1 LDKIRIALV
10 VSEFNKQITYKMSD
24 LAKENIYKQN
34 DVTLSYVCYVP
45 GCYDM
50 PLIINELLK
59 RRDVDAVIT
68 LGAIIKGETKHD
80 ELIANSVAKSF
91 IDLSLKYRKPVI
103 LGISGP
109 DMTLQQA
116 RHRVEIISS
125 RTVIAAVNMARRL
138 KKLKTQRSGFS
149 TSLKVIV

>member
-1 LDKIRIALV
+1 
-10 VSEFNKQITYKMSD
+10 MSD

-34 DVTLSYVCYVP
+34 NVTLTYLCYVP

-50 PLIINELLK
+50 PLIISELLK

-68 LGAIIKGETKHD
+68 LGAIVKGETKHD

-116 RHRVEIISS
+116 RDRVEIISS
-125 RTVIAAVNMARRL
+125 RTVVAAVSMTRRL
-138 KKLKTQRSGFS
+138 KKLRTRRSGMS
-149 TSLKVIV
+149 TSSKVIV

>member
-1 LDKIRIALV
+1 
-10 VSEFNKQITYKMSD
+10 MSD

-34 DVTLSYVCYVP
+34 NVTLTYLCYVP

-50 PLIINELLK
+50 PLIISELLK

-68 LGAIIKGETKHD
+68 LGAIVKGETKHD

-116 RHRVEIISS
+116 RDRVEIISS
-125 RTVIAAVNMARRL
+125 RTVVAAVSMTRRL
-138 KKLKTQRSGFS
+138 KKLRMQRSGLS
-149 TSLKVIV
+149 TSSKVIV

>member
-1 LDKIRIALV
+1 MDKIRIAIV
-10 VSEFNKQITYKMSD
+10 VSEFNKEITYKMSD
-24 LAKENIYKQN
+24 LAKENIFKQN
-34 DVTLSYVCYVP
+34 DVTLSYLCYVP

-103 LGISGP
+103 LGIGGP

-116 RHRVEIISS
+116 RDRVEIISS

-138 KKLKTQRSGFS
+138 KKLKTQRSGLS
-149 TSLKVIV
+149 TSP

>member
-116 RHRVEIISS
+116 RDRVEIISS

-149 TSLKVIV
+149 TSSKVIV

>member
-1 LDKIRIALV
+1 LDKIRIAIV
-10 VSEFNKQITYKMSD
+10 VSEFNKEITYRMSD

-34 DVTLSYVCYVP
+34 NVTLTYLCYVP

-50 PLIINELLK
+50 PLIISELLK

-109 DMTLQQA
+109 DMSLQQA
-116 RHRVEIISS
+116 RNRVEIISS
-125 RTVIAAVNMARRL
+125 RTVVAAVNMTRRL
-138 KKLKTQRSGFS
+138 KKLRTLRSGLS
-149 TSLKVIV
+149 TSSKVIV

>member
-1 LDKIRIALV
+1 
-10 VSEFNKQITYKMSD
+10 MSD

-34 DVTLSYVCYVP
+34 DVKLSYVCYVP

-59 RRDVDAVIT
+59 RSDVDVVIT

-80 ELIANSVAKSF
+80 ELIANSVSKSF
-91 IDLSLKYRKPVI
+91 TDLSLKYHKPVI

-116 RHRVEIISS
+116 KDRIEIIPA
-125 RTVIAAVNMARRL
+125 RTVIAAVNMTRRL
-138 KKLKTQRSGFS
+138 RKLKILRTGLSNS
-149 TSLKVIV
+149 PKVIV

>member
-1 LDKIRIALV
+1 LNKIRIAIV
-10 VSEFNKQITYKMSD
+10 VSEFNKEITYKMSD

-34 DVTLSYVCYVP
+34 NVTLTYLCYVP

-50 PLIINELLK
+50 PLIISELLK

-68 LGAIIKGETKHD
+68 LGAIVKGETKHD

-91 IDLSLKYRKPVI
+91 IDLSLRYRKPVI

-116 RHRVEIISS
+116 RDRVEIISS
-125 RTVIAAVNMARRL
+125 RTVVAAVSMTRRL
-138 KKLKTQRSGFS
+138 KKLRTQRSGMS
-149 TSLKVIV
+149 TSSKVIV

>member
-1 LDKIRIALV
+1 MDKIKIALV
-10 VSEFNKQITYKMSD
+10 VSEFNKEITYKMFE
-24 LAKENIYKQN
+24 LTKEDIYKQN
-34 DVTLSYVCYVP
+34 DVKLSYVCYVP

-59 RRDVDAVIT
+59 RRDVDVVIT

-80 ELIANSVAKSF
+80 ELIANSIAKSF
-91 IDLSLKYRKPVI
+91 TDLAIKYHKPVI

-116 RHRVEIISS
+116 KDRVQIIPT
-125 RTVIAAVNMARRL
+125 RTVIAAVNMTRRMRS
-138 KKLKTQRSGFS
+138 LKTLRSGLS
-149 TSLKVIV
+149 SSPKVIV

>member
-1 LDKIRIALV
+1 LDKIRIAIV
-10 VSEFNKQITYKMSD
+10 VSEFNKEITYKMSD
-24 LAKENIYKQN
+24 LAKENIYKQK
-34 DVTLSYVCYVP
+34 DVTLSYECYVP

-109 DMTLQQA
+109 DMSLQQA
-116 RHRVEIISS
+116 RDRVEIISS

-149 TSLKVIV
+149 TSSKVIV

>member
-1 LDKIRIALV
+1 MDKISIAIV
-10 VSEFNKQITYKMSD
+10 VSEFNKEITYKMSD
-24 LAKENIYKQN
+24 LAKENISTQD
-34 DVTLSYVCYVP
+34 DVTLSYLCYVS

-80 ELIANSVAKSF
+80 EVIANSVAKSF
-91 IDLSLKYRKPVI
+91 IELSLKYRKPVI
-103 LGISGP
+103 LGIGGP
-109 DMTLQQA
+109 DMTLEQA
-116 RHRVEIISS
+116 KDRVEIISS

-138 KKLKTQRSGFS
+138 KKLKNQRSGLS
-149 TSLKVIV
+149 TSPKVIL

>member
-1 LDKIRIALV
+1 
-10 VSEFNKQITYKMSD
+10 MSD
-24 LAKENIYKQN
+24 LAKENVYKQN
-34 DVTLSYVCYVP
+34 DATLSYVCYVP

-50 PLIINELLK
+50 PLIINELL
-59 RRDVDAVIT
+59 RRKDVDAVIT

-116 RHRVEIISS
+116 RDRIEIISS
-125 RTVIAAVNMARRL
+125 RAVIATVKMARTL
-138 KKLKTQRSGFS
+138 KKLKVQRSGFS
-149 TSLKVIV
+149 TSSKIIV

>member
-1 LDKIRIALV
+1 MFEL
-10 VSEFNKQITYKMSD
+10 T
-24 LAKENIYKQN
+24 KEDIYKQN
-34 DVTLSYVCYVP
+34 DVNLSYVCYVP

-59 RRDVDAVIT
+59 RSDVDVVIT

-80 ELIANSVAKSF
+80 ELIANSIAKSF
-91 IDLSLKYRKPVI
+91 TDLSIKYHKPVI

-116 RHRVEIISS
+116 KDRVQIIPT
-125 RTVIAAVNMARRL
+125 RTVIAAVNMTRRMRS
-138 KKLKTQRSGFS
+138 LKTLRSGLS
-149 TSLKVIV
+149 SSPKVIV

>member
-1 LDKIRIALV
+1 MDKIRIAIV
-10 VSEFNKQITYKMSD
+10 VSEFNKEITYKMSD

-68 LGAIIKGETKHD
+68 LGAIIKLETKH
-80 ELIANSVAKSF
+80 
-91 IDLSLKYRKPVI
+91 Y
-103 LGISGP
+103 
-109 DMTLQQA
+109 
-116 RHRVEIISS
+116 
-125 RTVIAAVNMARRL
+125 
-138 KKLKTQRSGFS
+138 
-149 TSLKVIV
+149 

>member
-1 LDKIRIALV
+1 
-10 VSEFNKQITYKMSD
+10 MSD

>member
-1 LDKIRIALV
+1 LDKIRIAIV
-10 VSEFNKQITYKMSD
+10 VSEFNKEITYKMLD
-24 LAKENIYKQN
+24 LAKENTYKQN
-34 DVTLSYVCYVP
+34 DVTLRYVCYVT

-91 IDLSLKYRKPVI
+91 IDLSLKYCKPVI

-109 DMTLQQA
+109 DITLQQA
-116 RHRVEIISS
+116 SDRVEIISS
-125 RTVIAAVNMARRL
+125 RTVFAAISMTRRL
-138 KKLKTQRSGFS
+138 KKLKMQRSGLSRS
-149 TSLKVIV
+149 TKVIV

>member
-1 LDKIRIALV
+1 
-10 VSEFNKQITYKMSD
+10 MSD

-34 DVTLSYVCYVP
+34 DVTLSYLCYVP

-116 RHRVEIISS
+116 RDRVEIISS
-125 RTVIAAVNMARRL
+125 RTVVAAVSMTRRL
-138 KKLKTQRSGFS
+138 KKLKTQRSGLS
-149 TSLKVIV
+149 TSSGVIV

>member
-1 LDKIRIALV
+1 MDKIRIAIV
-10 VSEFNKQITYKMSD
+10 VSEFNKEITYEMSD
-24 LAKENIYKQN
+24 LAKENIYKQK
-34 DVTLSYVCYVP
+34 DVTLSYLCYVP

-91 IDLSLKYRKPVI
+91 IDLSLKYCKPVI

-116 RHRVEIISS
+116 RDRVEIISS
-125 RTVIAAVNMARRL
+125 RTVVAAVSMTRRL
-138 KKLKTQRSGFS
+138 KRLKTLRSGLS
-149 TSLKVIV
+149 TSSRVIV

>member
-1 LDKIRIALV
+1 LDKIRIAIV
-10 VSEFNKQITYKMSD
+10 ASEFNKEITYKMSD
-24 LAKENIYKQN
+24 LAKKNVYKQN
-34 DVTLSYVCYVP
+34 DATLSYVCYVP

-50 PLIINELLK
+50 PLIINELL
-59 RRDVDAVIT
+59 RRKDVDAVIT

-116 RHRVEIISS
+116 RDRIEIISS
-125 RTVIAAVNMARRL
+125 RTVIAAVKMAQIL

-149 TSLKVIV
+149 TPSKIIV

>member
-1 LDKIRIALV
+1 
-10 VSEFNKQITYKMSD
+10 MSD
-24 LAKENIYKQN
+24 LAKENIFKQD
-34 DVTLSYVCYVP
+34 DVTLSYLCYVS

-80 ELIANSVAKSF
+80 EVIANSVAKSF

-103 LGISGP
+103 LGIGGP

-116 RHRVEIISS
+116 RDRVEIISS
-125 RTVIAAVNMARRL
+125 RTVNAAVNMARRL
-138 KKLKTQRSGFS
+138 KKLKTQRSGF
-149 TSLKVIV
+149 TSPKVIG

>member
-1 LDKIRIALV
+1 MDKIRIAIV
-10 VSEFNKQITYKMSD
+10 VSEFNKEITYKMSD
-24 LAKENIYKQN
+24 LAKENVYKQN
-34 DVTLSYVCYVP
+34 DATLSYVCYVP

-50 PLIINELLK
+50 PLIINELL
-59 RRDVDAVIT
+59 RRKDVDAVIT

-116 RHRVEIISS
+116 RDRIEIISS
-125 RTVIAAVNMARRL
+125 RAVIATVKMARTL
-138 KKLKTQRSGFS
+138 KKLKVQRSAFS
-149 TSLKVIV
+149 TSSKIIV

>member
-1 LDKIRIALV
+1 LNKIRIAIV
-10 VSEFNKQITYKMSD
+10 VSEFNKEITYKMSD

-34 DVTLSYVCYVP
+34 NVTLTYLCYVP

-50 PLIINELLK
+50 PLIISELLK

-68 LGAIIKGETKHD
+68 LGAIVKGETKHD

-91 IDLSLKYRKPVI
+91 IDLSLKYHKPVI

-116 RHRVEIISS
+116 RDRIEIISS
-125 RTVIAAVNMARRL
+125 RTVVAAVSMTRRL
-138 KKLKTQRSGFS
+138 KKLRTQKSGLS
-149 TSLKVIV
+149 ASSKVIV

>member
-1 LDKIRIALV
+1 MDKIRIAIV
-10 VSEFNKQITYKMSD
+10 VSEFNKEITYKMSN
-24 LAKENIYKQN
+24 LAKENIFKQN
-34 DVTLSYVCYVP
+34 DVTLSYLCYVP

-103 LGISGP
+103 LGIGGP

-116 RHRVEIISS
+116 RDRVEIISS
-125 RTVIAAVNMARRL
+125 RTVIAAVNMTRRL
-138 KKLKTQRSGFS
+138 KKLKTQRSGLS
-149 TSLKVIV
+149 TSPLVIV

>member
-1 LDKIRIALV
+1 MDKIRIAIV
-10 VSEFNKQITYKMSD
+10 VSEFNKEITYEMSD
-24 LAKENIYKQN
+24 LAKENIYKQK
-34 DVTLSYVCYVP
+34 DVTLSYLCYVP

-50 PLIINELLK
+50 PLIISELLK

-68 LGAIIKGETKHD
+68 LGAIVKGETKHD

-116 RHRVEIISS
+116 RDRVEIISS
-125 RTVIAAVNMARRL
+125 RTVVAAVSMTRRL
-138 KKLKTQRSGFS
+138 KRLKTLRSGLS
-149 TSLKVIV
+149 TSSRVIV

>member
-1 LDKIRIALV
+1 
-10 VSEFNKQITYKMSD
+10 MSD
-24 LAKENIYKQN
+24 LAKENIFKQN
-34 DVTLSYVCYVP
+34 DVTLRYVCYVT

-103 LGISGP
+103 LGIGGP

-116 RHRVEIISS
+116 RDRVEIISS
-125 RTVIAAVNMARRL
+125 RTVIAAVNMTRRL
-138 KKLKTQRSGFS
+138 KKLKTQRSGLS
-149 TSLKVIV
+149 TSPLVIV

>member
-1 LDKIRIALV
+1 LDKIRIAIV
-10 VSEFNKQITYKMSD
+10 VSEFNKEITYRMSD

-34 DVTLSYVCYVP
+34 NVTLTYLCYVP

-50 PLIINELLK
+50 PLIISELLK
-59 RRDVDAVIT
+59 RRNVDAVIT

-116 RHRVEIISS
+116 RDRVEIISS
-125 RTVIAAVNMARRL
+125 RTVVAAVSMTRRL
-138 KKLKTQRSGFS
+138 KKLRTQGSGLS
-149 TSLKVIV
+149 TSSKVIV

>member
-1 LDKIRIALV
+1 
-10 VSEFNKQITYKMSD
+10 MSD
-24 LAKENIYKQN
+24 LAKENIYKQK
-34 DVTLSYVCYVP
+34 DVTLSYLCYVP

-91 IDLSLKYRKPVI
+91 IDLSLKYCKPVI

-116 RHRVEIISS
+116 RDRVEIISS
-125 RTVIAAVNMARRL
+125 RTVVAAVSMTRRL
-138 KKLKTQRSGFS
+138 KRLKTLRSGLS
-149 TSLKVIV
+149 TSSRVIV

>member
-1 LDKIRIALV
+1 
-10 VSEFNKQITYKMSD
+10 MSD
-24 LAKENIYKQN
+24 LAKENIFKQDN
-34 DVTLSYVCYVP
+34 VTLSYLCYVP

-50 PLIINELLK
+50 PLVINELLK

-80 ELIANSVAKSF
+80 EVIANSVAKSF

-103 LGISGP
+103 LGIGGP
-109 DMTLQQA
+109 DMTLEQA
-116 RHRVEIISS
+116 RDRVEVISS

-138 KKLKTQRSGFS
+138 KKLKNQRSGLS
-149 TSLKVIV
+149 TSPKVIV

>member
-1 LDKIRIALV
+1 
-10 VSEFNKQITYKMSD
+10 MSD
-24 LAKENIYKQN
+24 LAKENIFKQDN
-34 DVTLSYVCYVP
+34 VTLSYLCFVP

-50 PLIINELLK
+50 PLVINELLK

-80 ELIANSVAKSF
+80 EVIANSVAKSF

-103 LGISGP
+103 LGIGGP
-109 DMTLQQA
+109 DMTLEQA
-116 RHRVEIISS
+116 KDRVEIISS

-138 KKLKTQRSGFS
+138 KKLKNQRSGLS
-149 TSLKVIV
+149 TSPKVIV

>member
-1 LDKIRIALV
+1 LEKIRIAIV
-10 VSEFNKQITYKMSD
+10 VSEFNKEITYKMSD
-24 LAKENIYKQN
+24 LAKENIFKQD
-34 DVTLSYVCYVP
+34 DVTLSYLCYVS

-80 ELIANSVAKSF
+80 EVIANSVAKSF

-103 LGISGP
+103 LGIGGP

-116 RHRVEIISS
+116 RDRVEIISS
-125 RTVIAAVNMARRL
+125 RTVNAAVNMARRL
-138 KKLKTQRSGFS
+138 KKLKTQRSGF
-149 TSLKVIV
+149 TSPKVIG

>member
-1 LDKIRIALV
+1 MDKIRIAIV
-10 VSEFNKQITYKMSD
+10 VSEFNKEITYKMSD
-24 LAKENIYKQN
+24 HAKENVYKQN
-34 DVTLSYVCYVP
+34 DATLSYVCYVP

-50 PLIINELLK
+50 PLIINELL
-59 RRDVDAVIT
+59 RRKDVDAVLT

-116 RHRVEIISS
+116 RDRIEIISS
-125 RTVIAAVNMARRL
+125 RAVIATVKIARTL
-138 KKLKTQRSGFS
+138 KKLKAQRSGFS
-149 TSLKVIV
+149 TSSKIIV